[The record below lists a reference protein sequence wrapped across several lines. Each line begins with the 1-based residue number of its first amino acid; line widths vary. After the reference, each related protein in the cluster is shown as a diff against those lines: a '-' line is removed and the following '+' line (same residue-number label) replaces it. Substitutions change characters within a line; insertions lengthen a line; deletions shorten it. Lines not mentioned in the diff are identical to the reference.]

1 MLFPY
6 VTKWGRSQLY
16 YYWWPISDV
25 GGRINTL
32 ATCFVMFVVFRNSD
46 YYIKKSVLNRSPTSW
61 IGHKHLKLVTNT
73 FCLHLVQKNR
83 NFTRVAW
90 YIMKGVKGVS
100 PELDRIRPSFSN
112 VAEFRLH
119 NRFRDLSQTA
129 LHLILSYKCCE
140 MIINFDLKWL
150 FKIILQISVKNT
162 N

>member
-1 MLFPY
+1 MSQSGAEVSYTTTGDWFQML
-6 VTKWGRSQLY
+6 VAESIRWRLVLLCLLY
-16 YYWWPISDV
+16 SEILIIISK
-25 GGRINTL
+25 N
-32 ATCFVMFVVFRNSD
+32 
-46 YYIKKSVLNRSPTSW
+46 
-61 IGHKHLKLVTNT
+61 LKLVTNT

>member
-1 MLFPY
+1 MSQSGAEVSYTTTGDRFQML
-6 VTKWGRSQLY
+6 VAESIRWRLVLLCLLY
-16 YYWWPISDV
+16 SEILIIIS
-25 GGRINTL
+25 
-32 ATCFVMFVVFRNSD
+32 
-46 YYIKKSVLNRSPTSW
+46 
-61 IGHKHLKLVTNT
+61 KHLKLVTNT
-73 FCLHLVQKNR
+73 FCLHLVQKKNR